1 MSPDVSRLCMN
12 LKMIK
17 NYREFNCK
25 YLYMFILTYIITI
38 HSILTLIIDLK
49 HSMVG
54 SGGRWPKCKKSLS
67 CNHWGRWLKW
77 ITFHD
82 CNLCLKIHWY
92 FWVYNNFTI
101 IYKYSRIIYYQI
113 AMANSSACSAAFI
126 IMFFKSYPQYSSPS
140 CSSNWL
146 IGTPVWLSSCCN
158 TESACLEMVKKTS
171 RSWTISISTTNF
183 DGDQIINTSIGLRS
197 KE

>member
-1 MSPDVSRLCMN
+1 
-12 LKMIK
+12 
-17 NYREFNCK
+17 
-25 YLYMFILTYIITI
+25 MFLVHNWIIWIIIRI

-67 CNHWGRWLKW
+67 CKNWGRWLKW

-82 CNLCLKIHWY
+82 CNLCLKKKIDIFDLQQVYFTVIHKCP
-92 FWVYNNFTI
+92 I
-101 IYKYSRIIYYQI
+101 ILYYQI

-140 CSSNWL
+140 GSSSWL
-146 IGTPVWLSSCCN
+146 IGTPVWWISCCS
-158 TESACLEMVKKTS
+158 TESACLEIVKKPS
-171 RSWTISISTTNF
+171 RSWTT
-183 DGDQIINTSIGLRS
+183 
-197 KE
+197 